1 MSQTF
6 PTASPRAEV
15 SDLTDAL
22 RAPALIVRMS
32 AIGDTL
38 IATRTHAHLHKRGY
52 APFLLTH
59 KNNASLLQCMPLLAG
74 ACLMTESEKTY
85 WLSDAHCKTMRSV
98 NEEEFAQALKRFSP
112 ANSPEEKRLLLPVLD
127 LQNTRRSAR
136 AIRAFEQ
143 RFVSFDFRI
152 EKSAVAKQ
160 TLWRILFVFWGFLAL
175 RQWSRRIP
183 PAWLQKR
190 LKPVH
195 QLQYELVQKLPEKIH
210 STSNSLPSPVLIAPT
225 PINCEQPGN
234 HVVFLVGSSFRL
246 KSWPREHYRSLQNLI
261 LAHTSLDVY
270 LCGGK
275 EDISVGDYLAFPA
288 NERVINSIGKTSLAE
303 TLGLIRTARY
313 VVTGDSFASHAADLL
328 GTPVSVIFGSTH
340 PLLGFAPQGS
350 HTSVHHS
357 ELSCSPCSRH
367 GQGQC
372 RFKNIRCLTS
382 IKPEEVFS
390 KIMQILEQQRQISD
404 TQRQSSDS

>member
-1 MSQTF
+1 MIQTF
-6 PTASPRAEV
+6 PTASLTEEV
-15 SDLTDAL
+15 PNLTDAL

-74 ACLMTESEKTY
+74 ACLITESEKSY
-85 WLSDAHCKTMRSV
+85 WLSDAECKALRSV
-98 NEEEFAQALKRFSP
+98 DEEEFAQTLKRFSL
-112 ANSPEEKRLLLPVLD
+112 ANTTEQKHLLLTVLD

-136 AIRAFEQ
+136 AIRDFEQ
-143 RFVSFDFRI
+143 GFRRRDFRI
-152 EKSAVAKQ
+152 EKTAVAKQ
-160 TLWRILFVFWGFLAL
+160 TLWRILFIFWGLLAL

-190 LKPVH
+190 LKPVQ
-195 QLQYELVQKLPEKIH
+195 QLQYELVQKLAAKKH
-210 STSNSLPSPVLIAPT
+210 STSNSLPSPVLTAPT
-225 PINCEQPGN
+225 PVNFAHPEN

-246 KSWPREHYRSLQNLI
+246 KSWPREHYRILQNLI
-261 LAHTSLDVY
+261 LAHTPLNVY

-275 EDISVGDYLAFPA
+275 EDIAVGNYLAFPA

-340 PLLGFAPQGS
+340 PLLGFAPQGN
-350 HTSVHHS
+350 HTSIHHS

-390 KIMQILEQQRQISD
+390 KIVQILELRRQFSD
-404 TQRQSSDS
+404 TQRQPSDS